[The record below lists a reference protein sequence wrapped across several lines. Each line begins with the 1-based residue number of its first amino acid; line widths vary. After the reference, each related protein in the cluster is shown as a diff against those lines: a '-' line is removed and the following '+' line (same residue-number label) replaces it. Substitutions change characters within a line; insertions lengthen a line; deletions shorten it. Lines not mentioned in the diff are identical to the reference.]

1 MNKELLKT
9 GVQEF
14 ININIDADIVSVL
27 LKKIVFDEISS
38 QELAQQIESK
48 NNCRKKLPTWFN
60 TPLVYYPKK
69 LNIEQTSSEIT
80 AQYKAQIVSGKSLL
94 DLTGGFGVDSYFFS
108 QKMEQVA
115 HCETNE
121 NLSEIAA
128 YNFKVLGAKTIKT
141 FATDGLDF
149 LERHQ
154 HNFDWIYVDPSR
166 RSDIKGRV
174 FLLSDCLPNIPEHLN
189 LLFEKSPR
197 IMIKTSP
204 LLDISMGVAELK
216 FVKEIHIVSV
226 KNEVKELLWVLQKG
240 FEGKVFI
247 KTIDLKKITYAVFDF
262 QLTEEKSA
270 ISDFAMP
277 QQHQYLY
284 EPNAAI
290 LKSGAF
296 KLVGTRLHLKKL
308 HEHTHLYTSS
318 ELMDFPGR
326 RFKISKVI
334 PYTKKT
340 MRQLHLEKANITTR
354 NFKESVANIRK
365 RHKIKDG
372 GDDYL
377 FFCKVYD
384 NRAMVLKCSQIF

>member
-14 ININIDADIVSVL
+14 INNNISADIVSVL
-27 LKKIVFDEISS
+27 LKNPIFDGISS
-38 QELAQQIESK
+38 QELAQQIEAKKS
-48 NNCRKKLPTWFN
+48 CLKKLPTWFN
-60 TPLVYYPKK
+60 TPLVYFPKK

-80 AQYKAQIVSGKSLL
+80 AQYKAQIVNGKSLL

-108 QKMEQVA
+108 QKIEQVA

-128 YNFKVLGAKTIKT
+128 YNFKVLGAKNIKT
-141 FATDGLDF
+141 FATNGLDF
-149 LERHQ
+149 LEQHQ

-166 RSDIKGRV
+166 RSDLKGRV
-174 FLLSDCLPNIPEHLN
+174 FLLSDCLPNIPEHLDV
-189 LLFEKSPR
+189 LFEKSSKVL
-197 IMIKTSP
+197 IKTSP
-204 LLDISMGVAELK
+204 LLDISMGIAELK
-216 FVKEIHIVSV
+216 FIKEIHIVSV
-226 KNEVKELLWVLQKG
+226 RNEMKELLWVLQKG
-240 FEGKVFI
+240 FEGEISI
-247 KTIDLKKITYAVFDF
+247 KTIDLKKITPALFDF
-262 QLTEEKSA
+262 QLREEKSA

-284 EPNAAI
+284 EPNTAI

-296 KLVGTRLHLKKL
+296 KLVGARLQLKKL

-326 RFKISKVI
+326 RFKINQIV
-334 PYTKKT
+334 PYTKKAVQ
-340 MRQLHLEKANITTR
+340 RLRLEKANITTR
-354 NFKESVANIRK
+354 NFKESVVNIRK

-372 GDDYL
+372 GDNYL

-384 NRAMVLKCSQIF
+384 DHTMVLKCSQIF